1 MTPPTRPSQFAPVGV
16 QPRHMLGCRSP
27 EETREKAAL
36 GGVISWTDFWGEKE
50 NRRWWVGS
58 LEPATS
64 RGDFDSGKTIW
75 PVLSLEANGEM
86 GEVFAARGQRGREA
100 CGKPQ
105 FLIKDVLREGRGHFR
120 GKDDLWDTRPA

>member
-1 MTPPTRPSQFAPVGV
+1 MSLVG
-16 QPRHMLGCRSP
+16 RISGAKKK
-27 EETREKAAL
+27 EK
-36 GGVISWTDFWGEKE
+36 K
-50 NRRWWVGS
+50 RRWWVGS

-64 RGDFDSGKTIW
+64 RGDFDSGKTMW

-105 FLIKDVLREGRGHFR
+105 FLIKDVLREGREPERFCWCTR
-120 GKDDLWDTRPA
+120 VTCPLIFCAPTRPLSVPQLCPWHVLDPSLHGNALPGLF